1 MIPGMQST
9 GVPRVVA
16 VVLACLLQVGQA
28 SAQGGSLVG
37 EAFVAA
43 QEGMSSAAAGA
54 LRQIGLRT
62 AAGDGPLA
70 ERVRQRQDVED
81 RLRAAEI
88 AMARPDADRIALSG
102 ETAGLEAT
110 LARLDAA
117 LAQDFPEYA
126 SLTRPQPLD
135 LAEVQRLLGP
145 DEALILIFVG
155 ETYAF
160 VWAVS
165 PTHVGWHRLNAG
177 QQTLAFAVD
186 DLRATLD
193 PKAPSRGAAAL
204 DDAAPVARGPS
215 FDRALAA
222 QIYDV
227 FLRPLVPVFGQ
238 AGHIYVVPDG
248 PLTGVPFGL
257 LVTAPFDGADDDPAA
272 LRATPWMIKS
282 HALTTLPSVE
292 SLRTVKTLPPPRKDR
307 PILAALGDPVFAGAS
322 DVVSLTRGAGLV
334 REGLADVDR
343 LKDLS
348 PLPKTRTELLSIA
361 RILDA
366 PPGSLRLGAEATEA
380 AVKAGAL
387 GRAQVVAFAT
397 HGLLSGEIAGLDE
410 PALVLTP
417 PQVATREDDG
427 LLTASEIAG
436 LSLDA
441 DWVILS
447 ACNTAGG
454 AEPGA
459 EGLSGLAR
467 AFLFAGARSILVS
480 HWPVRDDAAA
490 RLTTDALGAMAD
502 GSART
507 RAEALRLAM
516 LKLMQDPRDPTL
528 AHPSAWAPFVL
539 VGEGG

>member
-1 MIPGMQST
+1 MPAG
-9 GVPRVVA
+9 RL
-16 VVLACLLQVGQA
+16 LAQE
-28 SAQGGSLVG
+28 GSLVG
-37 EAFVAA
+37 DAFIAA
-43 QEGMSSAAAGA
+43 QEGMTSAAAGA

-70 ERVRQRQDVED
+70 ERVRQRQDIED
-81 RLRAAEI
+81 RLRAAEL
-88 AMARPDADRIALSG
+88 AMARPDADRVALSG
-102 ETAGLEAT
+102 ETEGLEAA
-110 LARLDAA
+110 LARMDAD
-117 LAQDFPEYA
+117 LAVAFPEYA
-126 SLTRPQPLD
+126 ALTRPKPLG
-135 LAEVQRLLGP
+135 LTEVQGLLGP
-145 DEALILIFVG
+145 DEALILVFVG

-177 QQTLAFAVD
+177 QQTLSFAVE
-186 DLRATLD
+186 DLRSTLD
-193 PKAPSRGAAAL
+193 PNAPARGAAAL
-204 DDAAPVARGPS
+204 DDAAPVAIRGPS

-227 FLRPLVPVFGQ
+227 FLRPLAPVFGK
-238 AGHIYVVPDG
+238 ARHLYIVPDG

-257 LVTAPFDGADDDPAA
+257 LVTGSFEGADDDPAA
-272 LRATPWMIKS
+272 LRATPWMIRS
-282 HALTTLPSVE
+282 HAMTTLPSVE

-334 REGLADVDR
+334 REGLADVER
-343 LKDLS
+343 LKGLA

-361 RILDA
+361 RILGA
-366 PPGSLRLGAEATEA
+366 PPEALRLGAEATEA

-387 GRAQVVAFAT
+387 GKAQVVAFAT
-397 HGLLSGEIAGLDE
+397 HGLLSGEIEGLDE

-417 PQVATREDDG
+417 PAVATREDDG

-490 RLTTDALGAMAD
+490 RLTTDALGAIAD
-502 GSART
+502 GSAGT

-516 LKLMQDPRDPTL
+516 LRLMEDTRDPTL